1 MRRQPPLRRLLNN
14 ASESLQTLAIGFV
27 IIATFAIISVLNSPR
42 ADAQQY
48 PTRNI
53 GTKQVTVASTGTGTQ
68 VVPAG
73 AARQSVSIQNHSAIA
88 IYCGPDTTISTSNG
102 YRIIGVDG
110 TILTIATQSPIQ
122 CIAASATAVVSVLE
136 TY

>member
-1 MRRQPPLRRLLNN
+1 MLRRLLNSKFSG
-14 ASESLQTLAIGFV
+14 ALSLILFAAIT
-27 IIATFAIISVLNSPR
+27 TFAIDWATS
-42 ADAQQY
+42 AKAQQY

-88 IYCGPDTTISTSNG
+88 IYCGPDTTISTTNG

-110 TILTIATQSPIQ
+110 TILTIATQSAIQ